1 MNPDDFITR
10 LQHNQIVEAIHQAE
24 RNTTGQ
30 IGIFITHAP
39 APDPLAAA
47 KKHFEKLHMHHHPH
61 RNAILIFVAPK
72 SQTFAILGDEQI
84 HTRIG
89 NPAWHSLATEMA
101 THFKSNHPMQA
112 IITAIEQAGKLLAT
126 HFPKPAP
133 TETNPAS

>member
-10 LQHNQIVEAIHQAE
+10 LQHDQIVQAIHEAE
-24 RNTTGQ
+24 HNTTGQ
-30 IGIFITHAP
+30 IRIFISHAP
-39 APDPLAAA
+39 TPDPLAAG
-47 KKHFEKLHMHHHPH
+47 KKHFEKLRLHHHAH

-89 NPAWHSLATEMA
+89 DPAWQSLATEMA

-112 IITAIEQAGKLLAT
+112 IITAIQQAGKLLAT
-126 HFPKPAP
+126 HFPKPSS
-133 TETNPAS
+133 TEKTHGS